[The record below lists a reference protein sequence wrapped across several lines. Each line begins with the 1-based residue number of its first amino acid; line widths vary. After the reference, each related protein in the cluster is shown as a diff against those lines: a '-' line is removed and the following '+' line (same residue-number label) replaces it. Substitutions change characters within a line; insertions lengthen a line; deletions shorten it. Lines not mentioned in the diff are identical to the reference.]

1 MFMYVFCVNLLFLET
16 ARLYIYSPLR
26 IQEIGLG
33 DGEVMEKLWSFLQ
46 CFFRMTKEM
55 HPAHQTDVLFHALA
69 YYCTHNIE

>member
-33 DGEVMEKLWSFLQ
+33 DGEVMEKLWSFL
-46 CFFRMTKEM
+46 RHLILIARLLAIKMEM
-55 HPAHQTDVLFHALA
+55 SRNHLKNCIREL
-69 YYCTHNIE
+69 

>member
-33 DGEVMEKLWSFLQ
+33 DGEVMEKLWSFL
-46 CFFRMTKEM
+46 
-55 HPAHQTDVLFHALA
+55 
-69 YYCTHNIE
+69 